1 MAALSVPIPMTPR
14 VFYSGAA
21 LVQNRAKLNEIGKK
35 YFREIKQAETLTNV
49 PGALLLSVIFTESAG
64 NAGVVSYVG
73 AAGLMQVMPQTAN
86 DVIYFENKS
95 GRLSPG
101 ELSILKKYLGARING
116 PLKQKY
122 LSHKIKENNF
132 SGNVVV
138 RADMLKPEFNILIG
152 AMYLGLLIDQHREA
166 TGLRLDKALLRYAQ
180 GYFFKP
186 AQGNVE
192 QVLDNIKGKST
203 EAYSYVLKVLGKN
216 GLLETQ
222 SLLV

>member
-1 MAALSVPIPMTPR
+1 MTAIPVAIPMTPR
-14 VFYSGAA
+14 VFYSDAA
-21 LVQNRAKLNEIGKK
+21 TALNRAKLTQIGKK

-49 PGALLLSVIFTESAG
+49 PGALIMSVIFTESAG
-64 NAGVVSYVG
+64 NSNVVSYVG

-86 DVIYFENKS
+86 DVIYFENKA
-95 GRLSPG
+95 GRLTPG
-101 ELSILKKYLGARING
+101 ELTILKKYLGARING

-132 SGNVVV
+132 TGNVVV
-138 RADMLKPEFNILIG
+138 KSDMLNPEFNILIG

-186 AQGNVE
+186 APGNVE
-192 QVLDNIKGKST
+192 QVLDHIKGKSK

-222 SLLV
+222 SKVV